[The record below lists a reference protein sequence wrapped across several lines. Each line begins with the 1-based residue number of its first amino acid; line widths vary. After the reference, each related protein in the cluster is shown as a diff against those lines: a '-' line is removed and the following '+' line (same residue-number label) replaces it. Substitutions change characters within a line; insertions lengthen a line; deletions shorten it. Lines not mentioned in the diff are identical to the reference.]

1 MTSQASRSNL
11 IVGNELHDS
20 DKTRIDMAM
29 AGLLSVAQ
37 ITYKKNNISITFFLY
52 INIAHKPKSKLK
64 LN

>member
-37 ITYKKNNISITFFLY
+37 ITYKKNNISITFFFY